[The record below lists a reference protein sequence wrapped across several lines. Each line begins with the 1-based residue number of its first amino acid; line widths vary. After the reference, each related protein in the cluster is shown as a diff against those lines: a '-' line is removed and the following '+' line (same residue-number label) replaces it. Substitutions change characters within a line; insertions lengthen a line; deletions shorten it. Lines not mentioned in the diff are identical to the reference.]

1 MTRDEAANLIAV
13 AGAGAW
19 GTALAN
25 VMARKDQQILLF
37 ARDPEQVARMRH
49 SRRNEKYLPGVSLH
63 TNIVPT
69 ASLHDLTAARIV
81 LAAVPAQNLR
91 SLAEALSLVIH
102 PGVPVV
108 SCAKGIERDTGFI
121 TTDVIA
127 ECLVNNPAAVLSGP
141 SFAQEVARGKPTAVT
156 LAARDD
162 VLAGEIAQVLSSPV
176 FRLYHTSDVRGVEIG
191 GATKNVLAIAAGIV
205 AGRGLGESA
214 RAAVITRGFAE
225 LARFGKAYGA
235 RSETLMGLSGLGD
248 LVLTCNSPQS
258 RNFSLG
264 LAIGR
269 GETAPAQLA
278 EGAFTAPILVEM
290 AKAKGV
296 DMPIAESVDALL
308 QQRDRRDRRDPA
320 LLDVV
325 IDSLLARPLK
335 AET

>member
-1 MTRDEAANLIAV
+1 MTKDKAVNLIAV

-25 VMARKDQQILLF
+25 VMARKGRQVLLW
-37 ARDPEQVARMRH
+37 ARDPEQVARIRH
-49 SRRNEKYLPGVSLH
+49 SRSNEKYLPGVTLH
-63 TNIVPT
+63 TNVSPT
-69 ASLHDLTAARIV
+69 ASLHDLIAARVV

-102 PGVPVV
+102 PDVPVV
-108 SCAKGIERDTGFI
+108 SCAKGIERHTGFI

-127 ECLVNNPAAVLSGP
+127 ECLVNNPVGVLSGP

-156 LAARDD
+156 LAAGDAA
-162 VLAGEIAQVLSSPV
+162 LAVEIARFLSSPL
-176 FRLYHTSDVRGVEIG
+176 FRLYHTSDIRGVEIG

-214 RAAVITRGFAE
+214 RAALITRGFAE
-225 LARFGKAYGA
+225 LRRFGSAYGA
-235 RSETLMGLSGLGD
+235 KPETLMGLSGLGD

-258 RNFSLG
+258 RNFSFG
-264 LAIGR
+264 LALGR
-269 GETAPAQLA
+269 GEAPTSQLA

-290 AKAKGV
+290 ARARGV

-308 QQRDRRDRRDPA
+308 RQRDRHD
-320 LLDVV
+320 LVGLDAV
-325 IDSLLARPLK
+325 IESLLARPLR
-335 AET
+335 AEA

>member
-37 ARDPEQVARMRH
+37 ARDPEQAARMRH

-69 ASLHDLTAARIV
+69 ASLHDLMAARIV

-156 LAARDD
+156 LAARDG
-162 VLAGEIAQVLSSPV
+162 VLAGEIAQLLSSPV
-176 FRLYHTSDVRGVEIG
+176 FRLYHTSDIRGVEIG

-225 LARFGKAYGA
+225 LARFGRAYGA

-308 QQRDRRDRRDPA
+308 QQRDRRDPA